1 MPHHAVPAAVH
12 ALEYAKLGTKVVH
25 HFTKS
30 TENLNDKSAIHPDV
44 SGRSLNV
51 SPTSLMGAPCL
62 DTLSSSSNLPTA
74 TVGSCDSRSMYAP
87 STDRTPNLPYPA
99 EYSSESYSL
108 TGYTPSAP
116 PSPQPM

>member
-1 MPHHAVPAAVH
+1 MPHHAVPDAVH

-51 SPTSLMGAPCL
+51 SPTSHMGAPCL

-74 TVGSCDSRSMYAP
+74 TVGSCDSQSMYAT
-87 STDRTPNLPYPA
+87 STDRTPNSPYSA

-108 TGYTPSAP
+108 PGYSPFAP
-116 PSPQPM
+116 PPPRPM